1 MKIFIKVKCQ
11 ITKKSYFLCLHRL
24 DSVRCLQQA
33 ERLGDGLLRVNA
45 LAWPPVLPPDSL
57 THLSTLVALRKQL
70 DDKKTQVLLLLMT
83 CH

>member
-1 MKIFIKVKCQ
+1 MKIFIKVHNNNV
-11 ITKKSYFLCLHRL
+11 LCLHRL